1 MNVITKYSFNRWADL
16 AGEKEGFY
24 LSNQSRNGKQTTILA
39 FKIDTGSKKKSE
51 TVSKKEMMFQLYRP
65 NTGLQFRP
73 ESLAE
78 IEKKYKKVQSDEAE
92 AHWTQQYDASVNTCS
107 HAYWRGNCRN
117 VSMGQE
123 CEVCCFLVY
132 SKFHNEQF

>member
-1 MNVITKYSFNRWADL
+1 MHSNIFCYRWADL
-16 AGEKEGFY
+16 TSEKEGFY
-24 LSNQSRNGKQTTILA
+24 LSHQSRNNKQTAVLA
-39 FKIDTGSKKKSE
+39 VMIEGTDSAGNSSKSSSSKKKDGKI
-51 TVSKKEMMFQLYRP
+51 SKKDIMFQIYRP

-78 IEKKYKKVQSDEAE
+78 MDKKYKKVQSDEAE
-92 AHWTQQYDASVNTCS
+92 THWTQQYDASVNTCS

-123 CEVCCFLVY
+123 CEV
-132 SKFHNEQF
+132 

>member
-1 MNVITKYSFNRWADL
+1 MIECNDT
-16 AGEKEGFY
+16 AGSSSKSG
-24 LSNQSRNGKQTTILA
+24 SAKKKDGKI
-39 FKIDTGSKKKSE
+39 SKKDI
-51 TVSKKEMMFQLYRP
+51 MFQIYRP

-92 AHWTQQYDASVNTCS
+92 SHWTQQYDASVNICS

-123 CEVCCFLVY
+123 CEV
-132 SKFHNEQF
+132 